1 VGIAANAPERTV
13 SFLRDQGYIL
23 DASETARS
31 CGIFLDNDTLSKLT
45 NEVEL
50 VNYIEISPTP
60 LVRFWR
66 WPNGAKSALCIT
78 GDLDALTLFDYA
90 SRIFIS

>member
-1 VGIAANAPERTV
+1 MDV
-13 SFLRDQGYIL
+13 SK
-23 DASETARS
+23 TARC
-31 CGIFLDNDTLSKLT
+31 CGIFLDNDALSQLT

-50 VNYIEISPTP
+50 VNYSEISPTP
-60 LVRFWR
+60 LVRLWR
-66 WPNGAKSALCIT
+66 WPNGAKSAMCIT